1 MDNLD
6 VRKLSVEKEA
16 LVLKCNFNFMVV
28 SIVFLTCV
36 KDHWDN
42 GDVAQT

>member
-36 KDHWDN
+36 KDH
-42 GDVAQT
+42 